1 MTKHTQGAG
10 MRSAAIALAA
20 AMALNSAPAFAAPPA
35 DVLVVAGNIGNWT
48 SLDPA
53 HGDGADVI
61 LPSVCTPL
69 VGRTGPDLTQVA
81 SGLAESW
88 TVSDDGKTITFALRQ
103 GLKFPVTGN
112 PFSAKDVLFNIQRLY
127 VINSGRAAD
136 LVQFGF
142 TADNY
147 TQQITAPDDHTI
159 VVTLPAPAA
168 IDTFLYFVM
177 GGLTGYALDSVEI
190 LKHQAEADLGK
201 AWLQGT
207 TACIG
212 PFRAGTIRLGEL
224 VTFVRNDDFYG
235 DKPQMSQLIFQNIP
249 ESGAQRLVLEAGDA
263 DIALNLNPT
272 DLDVASKTS
281 GLRVESVLAHSVSF
295 ISFND
300 EHPILGNP
308 LVSEALKYLI
318 DYDALAATVFNGGVI
333 PRQTLVPLGAFGGL
347 NEEEGAP
354 FSLDLDKAKA
364 LITEAGYPD
373 GFSATLLVRQNPGL
387 PEVAQHLQQNA
398 ASIGIDLKVQSM
410 AGSEITPLYRSRQ
423 YEALMTSWSSLYPDA
438 DAMASRFAYNPGNS
452 LEANNSSFPTWRAAW
467 SDDWFNETTLK
478 ARAEQDPAIREALY
492 RELQLRWMKEA
503 PMAILF
509 QHYKQIAV
517 SDRVTS
523 IPRTPFI
530 ADYFNLATK
539 AAN

>member
-1 MTKHTQGAG
+1 MTTIRMRWRMHSAIGALLAG
-10 MRSAAIALAA
+10 LLAFGGTAL
-20 AMALNSAPAFAAPPA
+20 AAPPA

-69 VGRTGPDLTQVA
+69 VGRTGPEMTELA
-81 SGLAESW
+81 PGLAESW
-88 TVSDDGKTITFALRQ
+88 TVSDDNTTITFKLRE
-103 GLKFPVTGN
+103 GVTFPGTGN
-112 PFSAKDVLFNIQRLY
+112 PFTAADILFNIRRLY
-127 VINSGRAAD
+127 VINAGRAAD

-147 TQQITAPDDHTI
+147 DELITAPDDHTL
-159 VVTLPAPAA
+159 VVTLPAPAP
-168 IDTFLYFVM
+168 IDTFLYFVF
-177 GGLTGYALDSVEI
+177 GGLTGYALDTKEI
-190 LKHQAEADLGK
+190 MTHDAAGDLGK
-201 AWLQGT
+201 AWLQNT

-212 PFRAGTIRLGEL
+212 PFRAETVRTGEL
-224 VTFVRNDDFYG
+224 VAFTRNDDFFG
-235 DKPQMSQLIFQNIP
+235 DKPQMRQMIFQNIP
-249 ESGAQRLVLEAGDA
+249 ESGAQRLVLERGDA

-272 DLDVASKTS
+272 DLDVASKTP
-281 GLRVESVLAHSVSF
+281 GLRVESVLAHRVTF

-308 LVSEALKYLI
+308 LVSQGLKYLV
-318 DYDALAATVFNGGVI
+318 DYDALAATVFNNGVV
-333 PRQTLVPLGAFGGL
+333 PRNSLVPLGAFGAL

-354 FSLDLDKAKA
+354 FSLDLEKAKA

-373 GFSATLLVRQNPGL
+373 GFTATLLVRQDPGL

-398 ASIGIDLKVQSM
+398 AQIGVTLNVQSM

-423 YEALMTSWSSLYPDA
+423 YEMLITGWSSLYPDA
-438 DAMASRFAYNPGNS
+438 DAMVSRFAYNPGNS
-452 LEANNSSFPTWRAAW
+452 LEANNSSFPTWRSAW
-467 SDDWFNETTLK
+467 SDDWFNEMTLK
-478 ARAEQDPAIREALY
+478 ARAEPDAAKREAMY
-492 RELQLRWMKEA
+492 RELQLRWMTEA

-509 QHYKQIAV
+509 QAYKQIAL
-517 SDRVTS
+517 SDRVTLL
-523 IPRTPFI
+523 PRTPFI
-530 ADYFNLATK
+530 ADYFNLVTK